1 MAPYNIPK
9 QPKCFTVAKH
19 FWGSNLCKFVLKWD
33 WVRPG
38 SAFVLVCSV
47 FLLLP
52 RPSQIPAPW
61 ITNELCTL
69 KVAGHQLER
78 LSKRTGLTVHRNA
91 YNIYCISYIQKPN
104 ATPITKLVSTALL
117 NGPHVHYNGWGQPLP
132 LLFFFFINFKTSS
145 ITPIL
150 KKPSLNP
157 FWFQ

>member
-19 FWGSNLCKFVLKWD
+19 FWGLWTNLCKFVLKWD

-91 YNIYCISYIQKPN
+91 YNIYPICKSS
-104 ATPITKLVSTALL
+104 TPPLSPSWLAQPCSMDPMSTTMVE
-117 NGPHVHYNGWGQPLP
+117 GSPSHFY
-132 LLFFFFINFKTSS
+132 FFFLSTSR
-145 ITPIL
+145 L
-150 KKPSLNP
+150 LPSLQSSRSP
-157 FWFQ
+157 V